1 MIALRQ
7 VRLGAAAA
15 LALVLAACSGDGFA
29 TGPEALV
36 QSSVVAAADAS
47 PTLLSCPN
55 LRGKSASRRIGPNGG
70 SVTIA
75 GTKLIVPPGA
85 VSAETELVMSIP
97 VSQYLEIDIVAD
109 GREHFEFERPVTI
122 RVNYAHCRSEE
133 ADLASLSAWHVDD
146 ATHDFLQ
153 GMESVDDKRG
163 RKVTFQT
170 DHLSRYAIAW

>member
-1 MIALRQ
+1 MNALKQ

-29 TGPEALV
+29 TAPEPIV
-36 QSSVVAAADAS
+36 QSSVIAAADAG

-55 LRGKSASRRIGPNGG
+55 LRGKSVSRRIGPTGG
-70 SVTIA
+70 ALTIA
-75 GTKLIVPPGA
+75 GTKMIVPAGA
-85 VSAETELVMSIP
+85 VRAETEFVMSIP
-97 VSQYLEIDIVAD
+97 ASEYLEIDIVAD

-122 RVNYAHCRSEE
+122 RVNYAHCRSDE

-146 ATHDFLQ
+146 ATRDFLQ

-163 RKVTFQT
+163 RKVTFET